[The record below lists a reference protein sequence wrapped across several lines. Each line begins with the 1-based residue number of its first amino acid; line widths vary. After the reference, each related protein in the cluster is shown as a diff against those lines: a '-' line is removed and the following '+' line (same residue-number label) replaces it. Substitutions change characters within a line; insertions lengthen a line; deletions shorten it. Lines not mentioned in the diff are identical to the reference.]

1 MNRYPDFSLERETLA
16 KYPDAMIIG
25 IDEAGRGPW
34 AGPVVA
40 GAAWI
45 SPDVVADLPQG
56 LTDSKKLTASRRQ
69 NMYDDLL
76 ELAKDSAYL
85 RLATAATDATD
96 IDDMGILP
104 ATFQAMQKASD
115 KLLCDMSP
123 PASLA
128 ADIDHVM
135 LLVDG
140 SIRPDLLSPAKNTQV
155 DAIIKG
161 DLKVLSIAAA
171 SIMAKV
177 TRDHMMIDLAN
188 IHPEYSWEKN
198 KGYGTAEHQQA
209 LANHGATPYHRMSF
223 RPLAQYR

>member
-1 MNRYPDFSLERETLA
+1 MSRYPDFSFERERLA

-45 SPDVVADLPQG
+45 SPDVVADLPKG
-56 LTDSKKLTASRRQ
+56 LTDSKKLTAPRRQ

-76 ELAKDSAYL
+76 ELAKNSTYL

-115 KLLCDMSP
+115 KLLCDTLP
-123 PASLA
+123 PASPA

-140 SIRPDLLSPAKNTQV
+140 SIRPDLSSPATTTQV
-155 DAIIKG
+155 EAIIKG

-177 TRDHMMIDLAN
+177 TRDHMMVDLAN
-188 IHPEYSWEKN
+188 VHPEYSWEKN
-198 KGYGTAEHQQA
+198 KGYGTAEHQSA